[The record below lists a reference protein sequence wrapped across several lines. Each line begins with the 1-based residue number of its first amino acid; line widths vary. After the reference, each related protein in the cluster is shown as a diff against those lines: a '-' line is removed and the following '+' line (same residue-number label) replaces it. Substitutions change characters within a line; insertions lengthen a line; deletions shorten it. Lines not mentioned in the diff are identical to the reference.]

1 MFYTNTQLSEDT
13 LHTLLFLG
21 LGNEEPTTATV
32 VNEFFLHVLS
42 CLGELSS
49 IREAM
54 EDISDQYNSMFDRH
68 VVYLKYYNVRVNYT
82 SINLGDKREKTPR

>member
-32 VNEFFLHVLS
+32 VNEFFPHVF
-42 CLGELSS
+42 EL
-49 IREAM
+49 
-54 EDISDQYNSMFDRH
+54 F
-68 VVYLKYYNVRVNYT
+68 
-82 SINLGDKREKTPR
+82 G